1 MKKILIDCSFIRTTK
16 LNTGIQRVVRKVVEN
31 IDKVTDNSDFKPL
44 QVALD
49 EGDIKEVSIL
59 NNCSI
64 TSANNIEINPG
75 DILLL
80 LDSTWHLDTW
90 QNIQK
95 AKAKGAIIVS
105 VIYDIIPITHPYF
118 CDENLVRLFNQWF
131 SIAIDQVD
139 AFISISKTVQQD
151 LYSYLKENYPKQIN
165 DKLFDHFLLG
175 ADFNYDSFS
184 HLSKG
189 VRDSLREVY
198 NDKKDS
204 IYLIVCTLEP
214 RKNHTYLLDVFDML
228 WSKGVDISLNIV
240 GKEGWMV
247 DDLIQ
252 RIKHHKKLNTQLF
265 YWNDL
270 NDEELNYCYQN
281 SKMMLFPS
289 FVEGFGLPIIESL
302 NNKLPVLASDIPIH
316 REVGG
321 DKIGYFDINDTNDL
335 VNKIL
340 SIEKFGIPKEL
351 QVEESYRWLNWR
363 ESTEILFDKIQKI
376 ADSYELED
384 IINRVKNIKQQSDI
398 SDPKAS
404 DQRDTPKQNPAVDTI
419 KSKIKSIPLLGW
431 FIRWTYNLIR
441 LNNIKHQ
448 LFIDTNQIEAL
459 KVQISQLNHHFIQ
472 EQNSIKLSQNTLN
485 QRQDSLEQRQDTL
498 NQRQNTLEQSQNT
511 LDQRQD
517 SLEDTL
523 EEKADIEDTIKLYK
537 QLSQQKDDL
546 LGWANEIE
554 KIIQNIKQNLPP
566 KTIQEQLQKISS
578 TQTRFEAIYQDFEDK
593 FRGKKDDIKEYLKI
607 YLPFIE
613 KISSKKEDISILDIG
628 CGRGE
633 WLELVKEQ
641 GYKAKGI
648 DTNYQMI
655 QECQKTSLDVELA
668 EALNYLR
675 NLPSNSFSMI
685 TAFHVI
691 EHLPSFDTVLI
702 LLEQCYRVLKP
713 NGMII
718 FETPNPRNI
727 LVGSSDFYLDPSHK
741 NPLHP
746 LSMKFFTK
754 RIGFCNVSSLIIDSS
769 KLEDI
774 EYMDFNSIDDYIYI
788 GRNYAITGSKS

>member
-59 NNCSI
+59 NNCTI

-131 SIAIDQVD
+131 SIAIEQVD

-189 VRDSLREVY
+189 VRDFLREVY
-198 NDKKDS
+198 NDKKGS

-376 ADSYELED
+376 ADNYELED

-485 QRQDSLEQRQDTL
+485 QRQDALD
-498 NQRQNTLEQSQNT
+498 QRQNTLEQSQNT

-517 SLEDTL
+517 VLEDTL

-566 KTIQEQLQKISS
+566 KTIQKQLQKISS

-754 RIGFCNVSSLIIDSS
+754 RIGFCNVSSLIIDGS